1 LRVALKRFTK
11 TQLFEDELKKVSE
24 EEVNKVLLA
33 HNQELETQLAE
44 KSREKTIMA
53 TDFLQILSSLN
64 DVLEWPHFP
73 LLILCFAVFMEQF
86 MTLGVE
92 PCNQDLAA
100 KSLAALMAELAEEK
114 AAQEKGQAKNETL
127 AWAVEDLKQTTERF
141 VAQIPV
147 LEEKV
152 KHLDNKVLDMLT
164 KPTPRS

>member
-64 DVLEWPHFP
+64 DVLE
-73 LLILCFAVFMEQF
+73 
-86 MTLGVE
+86 
-92 PCNQDLAA
+92 
-100 KSLAALMAELAEEK
+100 
-114 AAQEKGQAKNETL
+114 
-127 AWAVEDLKQTTERF
+127 
-141 VAQIPV
+141 
-147 LEEKV
+147 
-152 KHLDNKVLDMLT
+152 
-164 KPTPRS
+164 

>member
-1 LRVALKRFTK
+1 
-11 TQLFEDELKKVSE
+11 
-24 EEVNKVLLA
+24 
-33 HNQELETQLAE
+33 
-44 KSREKTIMA
+44 
-53 TDFLQILSSLN
+53 
-64 DVLEWPHFP
+64 
-73 LLILCFAVFMEQF
+73 MEQF

-127 AWAVEDLKQTTERF
+127 ARAVEDLKKTTERF